1 MAKRLKLYYPEYQ
14 IRKDKFTRGG
24 ELMDINGN
32 EYVGYYHLYSTGEIF
47 SQSQYDEKK
56 SIKLFPLRKDIETPY
71 KKLQISKNSYQSFL
85 RSDLNLV
92 KYKQPPYQ
100 ITKPTKQDFSI
111 GYYQRFFAVKRN
123 DMDVI
128 FEISKNEYNNYG
140 NVGGINNFLYIV
152 DTIRW
157 VLVGPEIDLKTDF
170 GSTVSYGVVSSNL
183 RTLDQLSR
191 KYPQIKKIF
200 SNPEQFTLY
209 DRTFSP
215 E

>member
-14 IRKDKFTRGG
+14 IQKDKFTRGG